1 MKKYAEG
8 GMTPAQLAAMRRNKG
23 KSTAELLDE
32 DRAATIRKKMEAMG
46 PQEPAEIGGVRPGE
60 GKSAEDQM
68 MDQATNRGYEYTKNR
83 PLKKGGAVK
92 KYASGGSVK
101 SSASR
106 RADGCAIRGK
116 TKGRMI

>member
-32 DRAATIRKKMEAMG
+32 DRAATIRRKMDEMG
-46 PQEPAEIGGVRPGE
+46 AQEPADIGGVRPGV

-68 MDQATNRGYEYTKNR
+68 MDQATDRGYEYTKKR
-83 PLKKGGAVK
+83 PFKNGGAVK
-92 KYASGGSVK
+92 KMAKGGSA
-101 SSASR
+101 SS
-106 RADGCAIRGK
+106 RADGCAQRGK